1 MSVLATVT
9 LVVVPLAVGCITAAQ
24 HWCYRRRLNANL
36 AKARAD
42 RDRYLRERDHARQLA
57 DRLADG
63 LNEVTT
69 HLREGRP
76 GDAAVAAER
85 ALGLSSYEGDLLR
98 TRRALEIVAA
108 ENAALR
114 DRLGELTTTT
124 TTTTDTDR

>member
-1 MSVLATVT
+1 VSVLATVT

-85 ALGLSSYEGDLLR
+85 ALGLSSYEGELLR
-98 TRRALEIVAA
+98 TRRALRIVAA
-108 ENAALR
+108 ENALLR
-114 DRLGELTTTT
+114 RRRGSPTAQLMEDAR
-124 TTTTDTDR
+124 

>member
-69 HLREGRP
+69 HLRDGRP

-85 ALGLSSYEGDLLR
+85 ALGLSSYEGELLR
-98 TRRALEIVAA
+98 TRRALRIVAA
-108 ENAALR
+108 ENALLR
-114 DRLGELTTTT
+114 RRLGSPTAQLME
-124 TTTTDTDR
+124 DAR